1 MKYIFIKLCE
11 KRDYTTVS
19 LKEVYATPL
28 NSKFRVYFSEY
39 GKFITVVLKEDINN
53 EWVDRKSIE
62 IDLNGFDRR
71 YNSILYF
78 ERELKKFL
86 SDIEKY
92 YFLTDTYIKQRDFLL
107 KIISQG
113 LDCEIEE
120 NQKDL
125 VVRVYK
131 LAISNTLSL

>member
-1 MKYIFIKLCE
+1 MKYIFIRLCE
-11 KRDYTTVS
+11 KRDYIVD

-39 GKFITVVLKEDINN
+39 GEFITVVLKEDINN

-62 IDLNGFDRR
+62 IDLRGFDRR

-131 LAISNTLSL
+131 LAIRNTLSL

>member
-1 MKYIFIKLCE
+1 MKNIFMKLCE
-11 KRDYTTVS
+11 KRDYIVD

-62 IDLNGFDRR
+62 IDLRGFDRG

-131 LAISNTLSL
+131 LAIRNTLSL

>member
-1 MKYIFIKLCE
+1 MKYIFIGLCE
-11 KRDYTTVS
+11 KRDYIVD
-19 LKEVYATPL
+19 LKGVYATPL

-39 GKFITVVLKEDINN
+39 DKFITVVLKEDINN
-53 EWVDRKSIE
+53 EWIDRKSIE
-62 IDLNGFDRR
+62 IDLRGFDRG

-131 LAISNTLSL
+131 LAIRNTLSL